1 MIKCLAT
8 IGVVIL
14 AWILAWILGWIL
26 GGIVCATVDEFF
38 KEHTEI
44 AILAFAVGFAIALPI
59 GIVIF

>member
-26 GGIVCATVDEFF
+26 GGIVCATVDEFLKSIQKSLF
-38 KEHTEI
+38 WHS
-44 AILAFAVGFAIALPI
+44 LLGLQLHYSLVL
-59 GIVIF
+59 

>member
-26 GGIVCATVDEFF
+26 GGIVCATID
-38 KEHTEI
+38 
-44 AILAFAVGFAIALPI
+44 
-59 GIVIF
+59 